1 LVDGIPDARLCLLQT
16 GHTPVYEAPGEV
28 AAEVRA
34 LIGRM

>member
-16 GHTPVYEAPGEV
+16 GHTPVYEAPDEV